1 MKKTKLIDGR
11 TTKDAAGEID
21 LGLSD
26 SAENKV
32 DKKQRDDSME
42 RKRKLSFIALHLG
55 AGEHS
60 LKRKDAYKSLCDK
73 ACSKGLQ
80 LLRCG
85 GTASEAV
92 TEVTMI
98 LEDSGLVNAG
108 SGSNLTIDKTIECDA
123 GFMDGDGYFGGVGA
137 LPGVR
142 NPVLVAKSIADVH
155 KKEKLFSCGRV
166 PPNFMVGH
174 HAKSWAAS
182 QGISVCG
189 DDNDLISKK
198 TAKTYEKYMT
208 QLKSVENEVN
218 DTVGAIAMDN
228 HGRVASTVSSGGN
241 WLKFPGRIGHSPL
254 FGCGCWSSNQS
265 SVSSNAIAVSTSGS
279 GEMLS
284 RVHLPQECA
293 YMANS
298 EMNTGLVGSVSSC
311 IHKHFIQ
318 NTTLDIH
325 SEPRLIGLIALM
337 WDGKHGEFVWG
348 HSSSNFVVAY
358 TSSKMRSVKMNF
370 SELDRESTVGKSL
383 KVEGIL
389 F

>member
-1 MKKTKLIDGR
+1 MKKVKLSDGR
-11 TTKDAAGEID
+11 RGKDEAGGVEVTTSKKEEREQKND
-21 LGLSD
+21 L
-26 SAENKV
+26 
-32 DKKQRDDSME
+32 E
-42 RKRKLSFIALHLG
+42 RKRKFSFIAVHLG

-60 LKRKDAYKSLCDK
+60 LKRKEAYKSLCDK
-73 ACSKGLQ
+73 ACSQGLQ

-92 TEVTMI
+92 AEVTKI
-98 LEDSGLVNAG
+98 LEDSCLVNAG
-108 SGSNLTIDKTIECDA
+108 SGSNLTIDKTVECDA

-137 LPGVR
+137 IPGVR
-142 NPVLVAKSIADVH
+142 NPILVAKSIAEVH

-166 PPNFMVGH
+166 PPNFMVGEP
-174 HAKSWAAS
+174 AKCWAAS
-182 QGISVCG
+182 QGIQVC
-189 DDNDLISKK
+189 DDNNALISKK
-198 TAKTYEKYMT
+198 SVKTYDKYLA

-228 HGRVASTVSSGGN
+228 LGQVASAVSSGGN

-265 SVSSNAIAVSTSGS
+265 SLSCNAIAVSTSGS

-284 RVHLPQECA
+284 RVRLPQECA

-298 EMNTGLVGSVSSC
+298 ETNTGLVGCVSSC
-311 IHKHFIQ
+311 INKHFIQ

-325 SEPRLIGLIALM
+325 SEPRHIGLIALL
-337 WDGKHGEFVWG
+337 WDGRHGEFVWG
-348 HSSSNFVVAY
+348 HTSSNFVIAY
-358 TSSKMRSVKMNF
+358 ASSKMRSVKMNF
-370 SELDRESTVGKSL
+370 SELDEGLTVGKSL
-383 KVEGIL
+383 KVEGVL